1 MHRIRHA
8 PAPPRAALAQEI
20 LTAAFEVLEQLE
32 RDARIAFLL
41 HDIFGAGL
49 AEVART
55 LGRSEPD
62 CRILLENARRHVGHR
77 PDRRTP

>member
-1 MHRIRHA
+1 M
-8 PAPPRAALAQEI
+8 AALTEEI
-20 LTAAFEVLEQLE
+20 LTAAFEVIEQLE

-41 HDIFGAGL
+41 HDIFGAAL

-55 LGRSEPD
+55 LGTSEPD
-62 CRILLENARRHVGHR
+62 RRLLLESARRQVGHR